1 MDFSEKMLGML
12 TKGMAVSKDI
22 VAKAASQ
29 AQIWGEMGVLK
40 VEVIQLRRQ
49 AEQLT
54 AQLGAEVYAAF
65 AERKEKSVAAD
76 LPALRELI
84 DRISVIGHTIEG
96 KESAFR
102 KLGGKESDLDSGADI

>member
-12 TKGMAVSKDI
+12 NKGMAVSKDI
-22 VAKAASQ
+22 VSKAASQ
-29 AQIWGEMGVLK
+29 AHVWGEMGVLK

-65 AERKEKSVAAD
+65 AERKEKSVASD
-76 LPALRELI
+76 SPALRELI
-84 DRISVIGHTIEG
+84 GHISEIGRVIDG
-96 KESAFR
+96 KEAAFR